1 MKRNKGYLRGELAKL
16 ANVNAE
22 TLRYYEQQ
30 GIIPAP
36 VRTEAGYR
44 LYTEETLARLIFVRN
59 AKSCGFTLKEI
70 KKALIHSLAGR
81 LDVNGFLAAI
91 DHKTASLNEE
101 IASRERM
108 KVRLAAL
115 RASLQ
120 EPERH
125 PEVESTLQILRIP

>member
-1 MKRNKGYLRGELAKL
+1 MRRNEGYLRGELAKL

-44 LYTEETLARLIFVRN
+44 LYPEETLSRLAFVRN

-70 KKALIHSLAGR
+70 KKALAGQAAGK
-81 LDVNGFLAAI
+81 LDVAAFVAAI
-91 DHKTASLNEE
+91 DGKTAALNEE

-108 KVRLAAL
+108 KARLAAL
-115 RASLQ
+115 RANLEAAQ
-120 EPERH
+120 RH
-125 PEVESTLQILRIP
+125 PEVESTLRILRIP